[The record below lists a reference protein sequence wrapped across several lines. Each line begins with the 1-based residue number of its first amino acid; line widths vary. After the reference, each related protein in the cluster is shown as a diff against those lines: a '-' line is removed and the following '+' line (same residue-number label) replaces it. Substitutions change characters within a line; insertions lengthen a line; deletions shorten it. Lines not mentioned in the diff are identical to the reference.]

1 MQTFPTIPEAAAPEP
16 GLRERKKAQTRADLE
31 RAAVELVLARDLDD
45 VTVDDICARVPVSHR
60 TFFNYFDSKEDALFG
75 VRRAWGDRE
84 LVTARL
90 REGYDGSVVAA
101 VIQTLFRALPA
112 ETADPALNEARMLIA
127 SRNPGLIRRR
137 VRRLD
142 DLRHGVVAAVAELIE
157 HAAVDGGEPVSG
169 GRVPTEQVSREAQ
182 AELLVVA
189 CIGAVRIAVREWAEA
204 GATGKPDE
212 VSARAVVI
220 ARSLAGLAVS

>member
-1 MQTFPTIPEAAAPEP
+1 MQTFPTIPEAAAPKP

-31 RAAVELVLARDLDD
+31 RAAVELVLTRDLDD

-75 VRRAWGDRE
+75 VRRAWGDRS
-84 LVTARL
+84 LVTERL
-90 REGYDGSVVAA
+90 REAYDGSVVAA

-112 ETADPALNEARMLIA
+112 ETADPALHEARMLIA

-142 DLRHGVVAAVAELIE
+142 DLRYGVVAAVAELITE
-157 HAAVDGGEPVSG
+157 VADVDGLADVPV
-169 GRVPTEQVSREAQ
+169 EAQ
-182 AELLVVA
+182 AELLLVA

-204 GATGKPDE
+204 GATGTPDE

-220 ARSLAGLAVS
+220 ARSLAGLAGR

>member
-75 VRRAWGDRE
+75 VRRAWGDRS
-84 LVTARL
+84 LVAARL
-90 REGYDGSVVAA
+90 QETYDGSVVAA

-112 ETADPALNEARMLIA
+112 DTADPALHEARMLIA
-127 SRNPGLIRRR
+127 SRHPGLIQRKA
-137 VRRLD
+137 RRLD
-142 DLRHGVVAAVAELIE
+142 DLRHGVIAAVADLIE
-157 HAAVDGGEPVSG
+157 RADAAGSGDSAEDVPV
-169 GRVPTEQVSREAQ
+169 VAQ

-204 GATGKPDE
+204 GATGRPDE

-220 ARSLAGLAVS
+220 ARSLAGLARG

>member
-1 MQTFPTIPEAAAPEP
+1 MQTLPTIPEAAAPEP

-31 RAAVELVLARDLDD
+31 RAAVELVLDRDLDD

-84 LVTARL
+84 LVAARL
-90 REGYDGSVVAA
+90 QEAYDGSVVAA
-101 VIQTLFRALPA
+101 IIQTLFRVLPA
-112 ETADPALNEARMLIA
+112 ETADPALQEARMLIA

-142 DLRHGVVAAVAELIE
+142 DLRNGVVAAVAELIE
-157 HAAVDGGEPVSG
+157 RATGEAPIAG
-169 GRVPTEQVSREAQ
+169 VPLEAQ

-189 CIGAVRIAVREWAEA
+189 CIGAVRIAVREWAA
-204 GATGKPDE
+204 TGATGAPDE

-220 ARSLAGLAVS
+220 ARALAGLAAR

>member
-75 VRRAWGDRE
+75 VRRTWGDRS
-84 LVTARL
+84 LVAARL
-90 REGYDGSVVAA
+90 QEAYDGSVVAA

-112 ETADPALNEARMLIA
+112 DTADPALHEARMLIA
-127 SRNPGLIRRR
+127 SRNPGLIQRK

-157 HAAVDGGEPVSG
+157 LADAADSAGSVDSTADVPV
-169 GRVPTEQVSREAQ
+169 EAQ

-204 GATGKPDE
+204 GATGTPDE

-220 ARSLAGLAVS
+220 ARSLAGLARR